1 MPPPSDPAA
10 LAAAQEA
17 MKTFSTEAWTLL
29 SIGLLVTI
37 IRTFGRVKALG
48 LKGLQP
54 DDYLVWV
61 GATFYA
67 IETGLAY
74 SVGAK
79 AQGLANNG
87 MTDEE
92 RATLSPNSPEY
103 HTRIIGSKIQ
113 LGGWASYS
121 VLLWSLKASLLMFY
135 LRLTAGLG
143 RSYLIRIYIG
153 FGFVA
158 VTWVIVVDPI
168 NGAHLAGSY
177 AVRETF
183 VAVVT
188 TNLPMRLDDKT
199 PDNIRTFGAGSKPS
213 WRRRGGPPSPHH
225 ITSVTFGGSEERM
238 VENVKMRTLKTP
250 SDTNVGAGPH
260 GNNSIHKDVE
270 IAVTYEER
278 STEGPD
284 RIAIPGIEENP
295 EPRANH
301 YAFAR
306 GPMRG
311 NRMVHKDTVLPVGG
325 GPVVTRNTFV
335 MHRRREFFGND
346 SDDFR
351 PGKWAEGR
359 LRPGWELLP
368 FKGGPRICP
377 GQKFGLAKS
386 SYTVARPLR
395 ALSAAES
402 LDPTEWREQ
411 MTLSL
416 TLNNGVRC
424 RLTPAA

>member
-1 MPPPSDPAA
+1 MPPPPDPAA

-17 MKTFSTEAWTLL
+17 MKRFSIEAWTLL

-37 IRTFGRVKALG
+37 VRTFGRIKALG
-48 LKGLQP
+48 FKGLQP
-54 DDYLVWV
+54 DDFMVWV
-61 GATFYA
+61 GATFYT

-103 HTRIIGSKIQ
+103 HTRVIGSKIQ
-113 LGGWASYS
+113 LCGWASYS

-158 VTWVIVVDPI
+158 LTFVTVVDPV
-168 NGAHLAGSY
+168 NGAQLAGSY

-183 VAVVT
+183 VAVIT
-188 TNLPMRLDDKT
+188 TNLPMVFPLLKTWLSPVLGSLIMSLRSTERLDDKT
-199 PDNIRTFGAGSKPS
+199 PDNLRTFGAGSNPS
-213 WRRRGGPPSPHH
+213 WRRRRPQSPHH
-225 ITSVTFGGSEERM
+225 ITTLTLGESEERM
-238 VENVKMRTLKTP
+238 VENVKMQTLKTP
-250 SDTNVGAGPH
+250 SNANVGAASH
-260 GNNSIHKDVE
+260 GDNSIHKDVE
-270 IAVTYEER
+270 IAVTYEDR
-278 STEGPD
+278 STERPD
-284 RIAIPGIEENP
+284 PIRISGIEESP

-311 NRMVHKDTVLPVGG
+311 N
-325 GPVVTRNTFV
+325 
-335 MHRRREFFGND
+335 
-346 SDDFR
+346 
-351 PGKWAEGR
+351 
-359 LRPGWELLP
+359 
-368 FKGGPRICP
+368 
-377 GQKFGLAKS
+377 
-386 SYTVARPLR
+386 
-395 ALSAAES
+395 
-402 LDPTEWREQ
+402 
-411 MTLSL
+411 
-416 TLNNGVRC
+416 
-424 RLTPAA
+424 

>member
-1 MPPPSDPAA
+1 MPPPPDPAA

-17 MKTFSTEAWTLL
+17 MKRFSTEAWTLL

-135 LRLTAGLG
+135 LRLTPAI
-143 RSYLIRIYIG
+143 SNQIIWTYLSCNVATDLYLLSIPIPMLWGANIRPLKKVGMIFL
-153 FGFVA
+153 FGGGILVIACAILRVVLLVA
-158 VTWVIVVDPI
+158 DPV

-188 TNLPMRLDDKT
+188 TNLPMVFPLLRTWLSPVLGSLIMSLRSTQRLDDKT
-199 PDNIRTFGAGSKPS
+199 PDNLRTFGAGSKPS
-213 WRRRGGPPSPHH
+213 WRRRRGPPSPHH
-225 ITSVTFGGSEERM
+225 ITSLTFGGSEERM
-238 VENVKMRTLKTP
+238 VENVKMQTLKP
-250 SDTNVGAGPH
+250 PNDTNVGAAAR
-260 GNNSIHKDVE
+260 GNNNIHKDVE

-284 RIAIPGIEENP
+284 QIAIPGIEENP

-301 YAFAR
+301 YAFAKGPTR
-306 GPMRG
+306 G
-311 NRMVHKDTVLPVGG
+311 K
-325 GPVVTRNTFV
+325 
-335 MHRRREFFGND
+335 
-346 SDDFR
+346 
-351 PGKWAEGR
+351 
-359 LRPGWELLP
+359 
-368 FKGGPRICP
+368 
-377 GQKFGLAKS
+377 
-386 SYTVARPLR
+386 
-395 ALSAAES
+395 
-402 LDPTEWREQ
+402 
-411 MTLSL
+411 
-416 TLNNGVRC
+416 
-424 RLTPAA
+424 

>member
-1 MPPPSDPAA
+1 MLPPPDPAA

-17 MKTFSTEAWTLL
+17 MKRFSIEAWTLL

-74 SVGAK
+74 CVGAK

-121 VLLWSLKASLLMFY
+121 VLLWSLKASLLLFY
-135 LRLTAGLG
+135 LRLT
-143 RSYLIRIYIG
+143 
-153 FGFVA
+153 
-158 VTWVIVVDPI
+158 DPV
-168 NGAHLAGSY
+168 NGAQLAGSY

-188 TNLPMRLDDKT
+188 TNLPMVFPLLKAWLSPVLESLIMSLRSTERLDDET
-199 PDNIRTFGAGSKPS
+199 SDHPRTFGTGSKPS
-213 WRRRGGPPSPHH
+213 WRGRGPPSQHH
-225 ITSVTFGGSEERM
+225 ITTSASGESEERV
-238 VENVKMRTLKTP
+238 VENVKMQTLKP
-250 SDTNVGAGPH
+250 SSDTNVGPAGR
-260 GNNSIHKDVE
+260 GDNSIHKDVE
-270 IAVTYEER
+270 VAVTYDKR
-278 STEGPD
+278 NKEGPG
-284 RIAIPGIEENP
+284 RIAVPGIEENS

-311 NRMVHKDTVLPVGG
+311 NQGG
-325 GPVVTRNTFV
+325 QP
-335 MHRRREFFGND
+335 
-346 SDDFR
+346 
-351 PGKWAEGR
+351 
-359 LRPGWELLP
+359 
-368 FKGGPRICP
+368 
-377 GQKFGLAKS
+377 
-386 SYTVARPLR
+386 
-395 ALSAAES
+395 
-402 LDPTEWREQ
+402 
-411 MTLSL
+411 
-416 TLNNGVRC
+416 
-424 RLTPAA
+424 